1 MSVASEGLGK
11 AKGGSISRATYSIDE
26 VAGLFNI
33 GRNQAYE
40 GARRGDL
47 PTIRVGRSIRAPKA
61 LIDEMLG
68 IKGDAG

>member
-11 AKGGSISRATYSIDE
+11 AKGGSISRATYNIDE

-40 GARRGDL
+40 GARRGDF